1 MEERPKVVTI
11 VDSIPGGARLE
22 VEIVALDEDVVAVRA
37 PSVATEAEQLRRFSR
52 ISGFELRPGGSWST
66 WRLSGS
72 DFRLLRRKR

>member
-1 MEERPKVVTI
+1 MTI

-22 VEIVALDEDVVAVRA
+22 VEVVEMEEDVLTVRA
-37 PSVATEAEQLRRFSR
+37 GELIRRFSR
-52 ISGFELRPGGSWST
+52 VSGFELRPGGSWST